1 MKFISFTTYNIDK
14 LTDVA
19 KAADKIAK
27 NPPEG
32 YNLLAMY
39 SCQANPFPGI
49 ELPPGTM
56 VTISIV
62 ECENAEAMAA
72 ANLELLFAGATVNRI
87 PVMEISTGEAEGTV
101 EKLKT

>member
-1 MKFISFTTYNIDK
+1 MKFLSFTTFNIDK
-14 LTDVA
+14 LAEVA

-49 ELPPGTM
+49 ERPIGTM
-56 VTISIV
+56 VTVSII
-62 ECENAEAMAA
+62 ECDNAEAMAA
-72 ANLELLFAGATVNRI
+72 ASLEMTLAGASINRI
-87 PVMEISTGEAEGTV
+87 PVMEVLTGEAEGTV